1 MLCARIWD
9 GHLCFWNGKIKRQIK
24 QLQEHLKWYKNWD
37 NDDKND
43 CESGSSN
50 NNYW

>member
-1 MLCARIWD
+1 VQEFEMDIYVFEMD
-9 GHLCFWNGKIKRQIK
+9 KIKRQIK